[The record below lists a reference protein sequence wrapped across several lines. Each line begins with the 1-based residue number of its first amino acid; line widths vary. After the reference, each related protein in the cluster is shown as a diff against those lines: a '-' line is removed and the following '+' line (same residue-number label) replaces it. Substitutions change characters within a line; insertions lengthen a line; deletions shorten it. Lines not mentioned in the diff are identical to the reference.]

1 MEVQIYAQQYTTR
14 ALAGRGGER
23 GERGERALVI
33 DRDNMCSIH
42 EVSMKT
48 NASWFQFHF
57 LASSMLKAP

>member
-14 ALAGRGGER
+14 ALAGRG